1 MPRPPR
7 ASPGSPLRD
16 NGGVTYAVVVG
27 EALVDLLEE
36 GPVYRP
42 MVGGGPLNVAGGL
55 ARLGARGACAG
66 ALGGDVL
73 GGRIRSLL
81 DEHGVGT
88 AGCVTTTTRPTSLA
102 VTSFRGAEPEF
113 HFYGDPPSYAALAPD
128 HLDLAAIAGA
138 TALYAG
144 SIALLCEPSRSAARA
159 AWALDGPLRTLDPNV
174 RPTLTPDP
182 AGLRSV
188 IEEFACRADLVK
200 LSEPDAKVLFDLDP
214 AAAAAHLR
222 GLGASAVVVTRGAHG
237 ALVATAHGVDEL
249 PAPPT
254 EPVDTTGAGDAVMA
268 GLLHGLLA
276 SGLPGRPDAW
286 RELVEFAL
294 TVAAVVCERRGG
306 ATAMPTL
313 AEVTARMR

>member
-1 MPRPPR
+1 
-7 ASPGSPLRD
+7 LE
-16 NGGVTYAVVVG
+16 NGGVTYALVVG

-42 MVGGGPLNVAGGL
+42 MVGGGPLNVAVGL
-55 ARLGARGACAG
+55 ARLGDRVEFAG

-73 GGRIRSLL
+73 GGRIRSFLE
-81 DEHGVGT
+81 EHGVGT
-88 AGCVTTTTRPTSLA
+88 SGCVATPRPTSLA

-113 HFYGDPPSYAALAPD
+113 HFYGDPPSYAALAPE
-128 HLDLAAIAGA
+128 HLDRPTIAGA

-144 SIALLCEPSRSAARA
+144 SIALLREPSRSAARA
-159 AWALDGPLRTLDPNV
+159 AWAVDGPLRTLDPNV
-174 RPTLTPDP
+174 RPTLTQNP
-182 AGLRSV
+182 AELQVV
-188 IEEFACRADLVK
+188 IEEFAARADLVK
-200 LSEPDAKVLFDLDP
+200 LSEPDATALFGLDP

-276 SGLPGRPDAW
+276 SGVPGNQDGW

-313 AEVTARMR
+313 AEVTSRL